1 MSGTAVIRDE
11 VVRDRLRE
19 AEDFL
24 DPSTSQP
31 SVHTINNTDVLVVT
45 AHS

>member
-24 DPSTSQP
+24 DPSTSHLSIYP
-31 SVHTINNTDVLVVT
+31 INNTDVLVVT